1 VLGLSTA
8 IEVERLFAEYCLA
21 GACRGLDKKLLRT
34 PDGGREESVRPA
46 LEVKGRFSRDAR
58 RSLIAARLAR
68 GCF

>member
-46 LEVKGRFSRDAR
+46 LEAKGRFFSGRWTP
-58 RSLIAARLAR
+58 S
-68 GCF
+68 C